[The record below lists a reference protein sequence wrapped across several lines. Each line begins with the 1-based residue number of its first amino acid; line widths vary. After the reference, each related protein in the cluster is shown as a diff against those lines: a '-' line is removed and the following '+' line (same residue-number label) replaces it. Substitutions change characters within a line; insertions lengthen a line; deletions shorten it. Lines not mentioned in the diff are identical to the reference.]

1 LEIYPRIF
9 VIVNFKVPIISTAI
23 AVISGLAV
31 LLLYFS
37 PLFLAGVDWHT
48 VILQWATSL
57 GAVALFV
64 GLINLASVHSRK
76 LDLEGDFPINSLAL
90 VMAMVI
96 TFGIVLVLGPA
107 SIWAMFILN
116 YIQIPVETSLV
127 AILAVT
133 LISASAKLVRR
144 KTDTFSL
151 VFIGTALVILLT
163 TSPLVIDLFPSIGD
177 SFQAMR
183 VWLASVPA
191 AAGARGILLGIALGT
206 IATGIRILM
215 GTDRPYG
222 G

>member
-1 LEIYPRIF
+1 VKLKIP
-9 VIVNFKVPIISTAI
+9 VISTAI

-37 PLFLAGVDWHT
+37 PLFLAGVDWRT
-48 VILQWATSL
+48 VILQWAMSL
-57 GAVALFV
+57 GAVALFI

-76 LDLEGDFPINSLAL
+76 LDDKGDFPINSLVL
-90 VMAMVI
+90 VLAMVI
-96 TFGIVLVLGPA
+96 TFGVVLVLGPA

-133 LISASAKLVRR
+133 LIYASARLIRR

-163 TSPLVIDLFPSIGD
+163 TSPLITDLFPLIGD
-177 SFQAMR
+177 KFQAVR
-183 VWLASVPA
+183 VWFASVPA